1 MELFAD
7 GIAWLTDPANW
18 THPRNGIF
26 LRLWEHVS
34 LSVVALAVAVRS
46 HCRSASS
53 SGTPGEAAGVVIAI
67 ANIGR
72 AVPSVGW
79 LGIVFA
85 PLLVLFGRG
94 GIGFLPAVI
103 ALILLAIP
111 PIVTNTYAGMREVD
125 REMVEA
131 GRGMGMRESQIV
143 RLVEVPVAL
152 PVIMAGVR
160 SSAVQ
165 VVATATLA
173 TIVGGGTLGAF
184 IVQGIEVRAL
194 DRVVGAAILVALLA
208 IFTELA
214 FGLLQRR
221 AVSPGL
227 RARASHGSA
236 GSHQDRPAGRSER
249 ARIVARK
256 ARRGLLLDFG
266 LPIFDVAPGDTC
278 TESEGEPNADPPHA
292 CPRGGGA
299 GARDERLLAGRE
311 QQPIQRRQWI
321 ARRRGTRDLD
331 RVGRLPGGCARR

>member
-1 MELFAD
+1 MELFGE

-18 THPRNGIF
+18 TDSRNGIL

-34 LSVVALAVAVRS
+34 LSAVAIAVAIAIALPIGLVIGHTGR
-46 HCRSASS
+46 
-53 SGTPGEAAGVVIAI
+53 GAAVVIAV

-94 GIGFLPAVI
+94 GIGFLPSVI

-131 GRGMGMRESQIV
+131 GRGMGMRESEIV
-143 RLVEVPVAL
+143 RLVEIPVAL
-152 PVIMAGVR
+152 PVILAGVR

-184 IVQGIEVRAL
+184 IVQGIDVRAL

-208 IFTELA
+208 ILTELA
-214 FGLLQRR
+214 FGLLQQR

-227 RARASHGSA
+227 RARATWA
-236 GSHQDRPAGRSER
+236 VRDTADVATRPA
-249 ARIVARK
+249 I
-256 ARRGLLLDFG
+256 
-266 LPIFDVAPGDTC
+266 
-278 TESEGEPNADPPHA
+278 
-292 CPRGGGA
+292 
-299 GARDERLLAGRE
+299 
-311 QQPIQRRQWI
+311 
-321 ARRRGTRDLD
+321 
-331 RVGRLPGGCARR
+331 

>member
-1 MELFAD
+1 MELFGD
-7 GIAWLTDPANW
+7 GIGWLTNPANW
-18 THPRNGIF
+18 ADPRNGIF

-34 LSVVALAVAVRS
+34 LSAVALAVAVAIALPVGLLIGHTGR
-46 HCRSASS
+46 
-53 SGTPGEAAGVVIAI
+53 GAAVVIAI

-94 GIGFLPAVI
+94 GIGFAPSVI

-131 GRGMGMRESQIV
+131 GRGMGMRESEIV

-184 IVQGIEVRAL
+184 IVQGIDVRAL

-208 IFTELA
+208 IFTEVG
-214 FGLLQRR
+214 FGMLQRR
-221 AVSPGL
+221 AMSPGL
-227 RARASHGSA
+227 RA
-236 GSHQDRPAGRSER
+236 PADWAPHDAAE
-249 ARIVARK
+249 VA
-256 ARRGLLLDFG
+256 
-266 LPIFDVAPGDTC
+266 LPAA
-278 TESEGEPNADPPHA
+278 N
-292 CPRGGGA
+292 
-299 GARDERLLAGRE
+299 
-311 QQPIQRRQWI
+311 
-321 ARRRGTRDLD
+321 
-331 RVGRLPGGCARR
+331 

>member
-1 MELFAD
+1 MDLFAD

-34 LSVVALAVAVRS
+34 LSAVALAVAVAIALPAGLVIGHTGR
-46 HCRSASS
+46 
-53 SGTPGEAAGVVIAI
+53 GAALVIAI

-85 PLLVLFGRG
+85 PLLLLFGRG
-94 GIGFLPAVI
+94 GIGFAPSVI

-131 GRGMGMRESQIV
+131 GRGMGMRESEIV

-184 IVQGIEVRAL
+184 IVQGIDVRAL

-208 IFTELA
+208 IFTEVA
-214 FGLLQRR
+214 FGLLQLR

-227 RARASHGSA
+227 RARATWGPRDA
-236 GSHQDRPAGRSER
+236 AEVRRPA
-249 ARIVARK
+249 A
-256 ARRGLLLDFG
+256 
-266 LPIFDVAPGDTC
+266 
-278 TESEGEPNADPPHA
+278 N
-292 CPRGGGA
+292 
-299 GARDERLLAGRE
+299 
-311 QQPIQRRQWI
+311 
-321 ARRRGTRDLD
+321 
-331 RVGRLPGGCARR
+331 